1 MCVITSVL
9 RTLSRIFYP
18 GFLIT
23 CRHYYKPIHDTAGLK
38 YPAKEGKRPILPKHY
53 LRRFYRTFGKLF
65 ASKLLQNLCPLFLL
79 GFFLNT

>member
-23 CRHYYKPIHDTAGLK
+23 CRHYGKPVHDTDGLK
-38 YPAKEGKRPILPKHY
+38 PQVRGEKTYFTKILP
-53 LRRFYRTFGKLF
+53 T
-65 ASKLLQNLCPLFLL
+65 
-79 GFFLNT
+79 